1 MTEETKE
8 LKGPEI
14 SRKLFGGVLTYDGAG
29 YYPGLELLNMV
40 FGTNDEI
47 LPGKEKKEVKIIR
60 SSHDFARRL
69 VWDDNFHEHPMR
81 KQVFVD
87 EGKAEVALKH
97 LLECLQLEIPSSTLK
112 PKWTRAHFFPYTKSL
127 IHWDARSR
135 DSRKPNNINIE
146 RQYLRGGGA
155 LAFKVLRFDD
165 NQERLNGIRI
175 GFEALYGK
183 EVTALDRLTT
193 VLSEH
198 GFKEKEGDAGVD
210 RIEFKSVSVNDDLE
224 ETYRNGV
231 SRILGHTDLPS
242 VSRIRTLINWTG
254 FWLILVEMQR
264 AAKSIAR
271 PLPYILCDCCDGNH
285 PQLRRGAQRC
295 LKQILGLIENA
306 VKHYVDSQSKQVKKA
321 DQRKIRGFFLATA
334 STVKLLNAWKGRK
347 HFTLG
352 LDILETL
359 VLAGCEKGGEI
370 PFDRFLSEWLYEK
383 CRIVVGR
390 SAAEQSNLFTSLDSS
405 IFEDNEN
412 ELSNQMS
419 AAGLVTQ
426 YSDATRMVSAGGL
439 K

>member
-1 MTEETKE
+1 MTEEAKD

-40 FGTNDEI
+40 YGVKDEI
-47 LPGKEKKEVKIIR
+47 LPGKEKKEIKVSL

-69 VWDDNFHEHPMR
+69 VWDNNFDVHPMR
-81 KQVFVD
+81 EQVFVD
-87 EGKAEVALKH
+87 EGEAEEALKH
-97 LLECLQLEIPSSTLK
+97 LLECLQLKIPGSTLT

-135 DSRKPNNINIE
+135 DSRTPNKINIE

-155 LAFKVLRFDD
+155 LAFKVLRLDP
-165 NQERLNGIRI
+165 NQARLNNIRE
-175 GFEALYGK
+175 GFAALYGK
-183 EVTALDRLTT
+183 EVTALDRLTS

-198 GFKEKEGDAGVD
+198 GFKVKHEDTSVD
-210 RIEFKSVSVNDDLE
+210 RIEFKSVSENDELE
-224 ETYRNGV
+224 ETYRDGV

-242 VSRIRTLINWTG
+242 VSRIRTLMNWTG
-254 FWLILVEMQR
+254 FWLILVEMDR
-264 AAKSIAR
+264 AAKSLER
-271 PLPYILCDCCDGNH
+271 PSPYILCDCCDGNH

-306 VKHYVDSQSKQVKKA
+306 VKQYVDSQSKQVKKA
-321 DQRKIRGFFLATA
+321 DQLKIRGFFWATA

-383 CRIVVGR
+383 CRIVIGR
-390 SAAEQSNLFTSLDSS
+390 SAAEKSNLLTSLDSF

-419 AAGLVTQ
+419 AAGLLTQ
-426 YSDATRMVSAGGL
+426 YSDATMMVSAGGL

>member
-1 MTEETKE
+1 MTEE

-14 SRKLFGGVLTYDGAG
+14 SRQLFGGVLTYDGAG

-40 FGTNDEI
+40 YGLKDEI
-47 LPGKEKKEVKIIR
+47 LPGKDKKEIKINL

-69 VWDDNFHEHPMR
+69 VWDSNFAVHPVR

-87 EGKAEVALKH
+87 NGEAEEALKH
-97 LLECLQLEIPSSTLK
+97 LLECLQLEIPGSTLT

-135 DSRKPNNINIE
+135 DIRTPNKINIE

-155 LAFKVLRFDD
+155 LAYKVLRLDP
-165 NQERLNGIRI
+165 NQVRLNDIRV
-175 GFEALYGK
+175 GFSLLYGK
-183 EVTALDRLTT
+183 EVTALDRLTS

-198 GFKEKEGDAGVD
+198 GFKVKQEERSTD
-210 RIEFKSVSVNDDLE
+210 RIEFESFSKNDELE
-224 ETYRNGV
+224 ETYRDGV
-231 SRILGHTDLPS
+231 RRILGHTDLPS
-242 VSRIRTLINWTG
+242 VSRIRTLMNWTG
-254 FWLILVEMQR
+254 FWLILVEMER
-264 AAKSIAR
+264 AAKSLDR
-271 PLPYILCDCCDGNH
+271 PTPYILCDCCDGNH

-306 VKHYVDSQSKQVKKA
+306 VEKYVATQSKEVKKN
-321 DQRKIRGFFLATA
+321 DQLKIRGFFWATA
-334 STVKLLNAWKGRK
+334 STIKLLNAWKGRK

-359 VLAGCEKGGEI
+359 VLAGCDKGKEI

-383 CRIVVGR
+383 CRIVIGR
-390 SAAEQSNLFTSLDSS
+390 SAAEKSNLLTSLDSS

-419 AAGLVTQ
+419 AAGLLTQ

-439 K
+439 N